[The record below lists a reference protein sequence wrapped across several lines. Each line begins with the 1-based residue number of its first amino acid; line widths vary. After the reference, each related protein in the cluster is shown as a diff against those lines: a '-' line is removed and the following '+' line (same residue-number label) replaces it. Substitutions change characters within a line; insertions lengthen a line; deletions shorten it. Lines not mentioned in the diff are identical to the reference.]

1 MHSCALVSLWVVIG
15 NMQFK
20 LNVYLKT
27 FPNMLISELWGQA
40 EGGRRCQ
47 PLCRG
52 GGWTAGTRSTLVL
65 GGTEKLLMDKE
76 SERLIGWEKK
86 PFVCVAGE
94 VGDAV
99 LEDVCTRVEA

>member
-1 MHSCALVSLWVVIG
+1 MFISRHSLTCSYQNCGAR
-15 NMQFK
+15 QR
-20 LNVYLKT
+20 
-27 FPNMLISELWGQA
+27 
-40 EGGRRCQ
+40 EGGVCQ